1 MLDIVLVMFELRK
14 LCQTFYLTNL
24 DADILNIRRNM
35 PQKVKVEEGGGALI
49 YISEENW
56 GGGVL
61 EKITVH
67 GEGSREISWISH
79 NFPLFHPCVYCV

>member
-35 PQKVKVEEGGGALI
+35 PQKVKVGEGGGGLW

-56 GGGVL
+56 GGGGL
-61 EKITVH
+61 RKNYSPWGGRQGDFLDIA
-67 GEGSREISWISH
+67 
-79 NFPLFHPCVYCV
+79 

>member
-35 PQKVKVEEGGGALI
+35 PQKVKVGEGGSSDI
-49 YISEENW
+49 YLKKI

-67 GEGSREISWISH
+67 GEGSREISWILH

>member
-35 PQKVKVEEGGGALI
+35 PQKVKVEEGGGNSDI
-49 YISEENW
+49 YLKKI
-56 GGGVL
+56 GGG
-61 EKITVH
+61 
-67 GEGSREISWISH
+67 S
-79 NFPLFHPCVYCV
+79 

>member
-35 PQKVKVEEGGGALI
+35 PQKVKVGGEGGGSDI
-49 YISEENW
+49 YLKKIGGGLRKNYSPW
-56 GGGVL
+56 GGRQGDFL
-61 EKITVH
+61 DIA
-67 GEGSREISWISH
+67 
-79 NFPLFHPCVYCV
+79 

>member
-35 PQKVKVEEGGGALI
+35 PQKVKVGEGGRGSDI
-49 YISEENW
+49 YLKKI
-56 GGGVL
+56 GGG
-61 EKITVH
+61 
-67 GEGSREISWISH
+67 S
-79 NFPLFHPCVYCV
+79 

>member
-35 PQKVKVEEGGGALI
+35 PQKVKVEEGGGGLI
-49 YISEENW
+49 YIW
-56 GGGVL
+56 RKLGGG
-61 EKITVH
+61 
-67 GEGSREISWISH
+67 S
-79 NFPLFHPCVYCV
+79 

>member
-35 PQKVKVEEGGGALI
+35 PQKVKVGEGGGGSDI
-49 YISEENW
+49 YLKKIGGGGLRKNYSPW
-56 GGGVL
+56 GGRQGDFL
-61 EKITVH
+61 DIA
-67 GEGSREISWISH
+67 
-79 NFPLFHPCVYCV
+79 

>member
-35 PQKVKVEEGGGALI
+35 PQKVKVGEGGGSDI
-49 YISEENW
+49 YLKKIGGGLRKNYSPW
-56 GGGVL
+56 GGRQGDFL
-61 EKITVH
+61 DIA
-67 GEGSREISWISH
+67 
-79 NFPLFHPCVYCV
+79 

>member
-14 LCQTFYLTNL
+14 LCQAFYLTNL

-35 PQKVKVEEGGGALI
+35 PQKVKAEEGGGGRLW

-56 GGGVL
+56 GGGGL
-61 EKITVH
+61 RKNYSPWGGQQGDFLDIA
-67 GEGSREISWISH
+67 
-79 NFPLFHPCVYCV
+79 

>member
-35 PQKVKVEEGGGALI
+35 PQKVKVGEGGSSDI
-49 YISEENW
+49 YLKKIGGGGLRKNYSPW
-56 GGGVL
+56 GGQQGDFL
-61 EKITVH
+61 DIA
-67 GEGSREISWISH
+67 
-79 NFPLFHPCVYCV
+79 